1 MEPSKSIEVEY
12 YFHMLQQQQQDHQV
26 VMRPPQLHTK
36 TPPTPP
42 ETQKHMGNHFHQHTY
57 NDNNIVEFSTLF
69 WSTHTHTLSLSLSH
83 EAMKAVVVLQSQTV
97 LFCIKNLLPER
108 FEEFAAHLNF
118 QWKRNEREKDRK

>member
-1 MEPSKSIEVEY
+1 
-12 YFHMLQQQQQDHQV
+12 
-26 VMRPPQLHTK
+26 
-36 TPPTPP
+36 
-42 ETQKHMGNHFHQHTY
+42 MGNHFHQHTY

-69 WSTHTHTLSLSLSH
+69 WSTHTHTHSLSLSH